1 MMVGIW
7 TTEGQQMIS
16 IYFTRVHFY
25 FLKESER
32 SSLCNVPNEITVNEM
47 DHWVQKSLIFLLQAV
62 GK

>member
-32 SSLCNVPNEITVNEM
+32 SNLSL
-47 DHWVQKSLIFLLQAV
+47 AV
-62 GK
+62 VLVVRSALNSPHIELER